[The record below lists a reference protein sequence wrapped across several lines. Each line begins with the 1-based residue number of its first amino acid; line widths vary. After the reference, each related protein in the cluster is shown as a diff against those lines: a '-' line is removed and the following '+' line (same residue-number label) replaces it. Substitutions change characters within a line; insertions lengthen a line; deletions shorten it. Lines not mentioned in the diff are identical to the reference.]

1 MTKSGRIGT
10 AGETGVCRFLAD
22 NGFPL
27 AERRRLRGNVDGGD
41 LVTVPGLVI
50 EVKSGAAAKNASLA
64 LVDAWLFETE
74 VERVNAGADVGVLVV
89 QRRGYAPTRAGHWRA
104 IVPAWALLWLMEP
117 GAERT
122 FDPEAVEMELRHLVK
137 WLRCAGYGDPLPPE
151 LLSDDEPAGEAG
163 AA

>member
-1 MTKSGRIGT
+1 VTKSGQIGT
-10 AGETGVCRFLAD
+10 RGETGVCKFLAE

-64 LVDAWLFETE
+64 LIDAWLAETE
-74 VERVNAGADVGVLVV
+74 TERVNAGADIGVLVI

-104 IVPAWALLWLMEP
+104 IVSINDLGGALPLGFP
-117 GAERT
+117 
-122 FDPEAVEMELRHLVK
+122 VEMQLQHAAR
-137 WLRCAGYGDPLPPE
+137 WLRTLGFGEPLA
-151 LLSDDEPAGEAG
+151 DDINDGQAG